1 MILGKGREGIFH
13 WNSRDHYFFRQLL
26 EESRQVRSYDSGCVG
41 KVASKIR
48 IFPPL
53 RIESIP
59 SFIYF
64 LFLNFLSFSLV
75 LLLFF
80 PSFPISY
87 ISSQRKPE
95 EPIKTKESRIPRV
108 SCRGGV
114 KGSSCKEEGEGILMP
129 FCGCNRI
136 EAS

>member
-1 MILGKGREGIFH
+1 MILGKGRKGIFH
-13 WNSRDHYFFRQLL
+13 WNSRDHYFFHQLL

-53 RIESIP
+53 RIESILLSISCSLIFFP
-59 SFIYF
+59 
-64 LFLNFLSFSLV
+64 FLSSCFF
-75 LLLFF
+75 FF
-80 PSFPISY
+80 PPFPTSY
-87 ISSQRKPE
+87 VSSQRKPE